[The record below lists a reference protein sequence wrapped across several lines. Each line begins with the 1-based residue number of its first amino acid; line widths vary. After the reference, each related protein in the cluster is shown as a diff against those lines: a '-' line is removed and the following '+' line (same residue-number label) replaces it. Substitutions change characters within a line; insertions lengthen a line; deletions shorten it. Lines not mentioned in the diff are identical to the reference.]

1 MKAFGGKSERLAGV
15 PGARHRRYD
24 IDKNEIGSGGY
35 GKVFI
40 GRDRNMRDRLVAIK
54 KAK

>member
-1 MKAFGGKSERLAGV
+1 MSVCPALRA
-15 PGARHRRYD
+15 PDRRYD